1 MHTKPRKSIFKIPF
15 FVFAILLIVACSV
28 KYMSGFITVSSTVNG
43 RELPIYSVETDE
55 KKVALS
61 FDAAWGN
68 EDTQR
73 ILDTL
78 AAHNTH
84 VTFFMTGGWVSE
96 YPDDVQKIQEAGHDQ
111 SVRTCCWRLV
121 GLRELR

>member
-61 FDAAWGN
+61 FDAAWADCKLRKKSLEAAYYRFFDSIFIRYGN
-68 EDTQR
+68 G
-73 ILDTL
+73 
-78 AAHNTH
+78 N
-84 VTFFMTGGWVSE
+84 
-96 YPDDVQKIQEAGHDQ
+96 
-111 SVRTCCWRLV
+111 
-121 GLRELR
+121 